1 MDGKTTS
8 SVITLWVTCL
18 ILAAEGQKNG
28 FRGGS
33 KSYEIHVEANSIGT
47 NLHYKL
53 PESKV
58 KAASKQDWQVDND
71 NDNAEMLAMNSPI
84 LATVN
89 VKHPKFSM
97 KGQWPG
103 YKTSFKLPKD
113 VSVASKRTGF
123 SKLNHGTHKRAEKK
137 SNQHSDADFP
147 GSGEASPAR
156 HETTRQRTGS
166 GVLLTKLAEGL
177 LKGRKPRKKRQ
188 ENGID
193 MSKITKLLLPIAGL
207 KNVDLNNS
215 HVSDAMKGVI
225 KHARKV
231 VDEAKTVLND
241 AANFVTTV
249 RKLVKVTKDHST
261 MHRKVAKDSSVT
273 KETSGTSQADSNGFA
288 ANASKTVSSI
298 SLERSQ
304 KNSALLNAAENIK
317 HHDFKGRQRILQRNF
332 DAHKHNITA
341 KHSSSHGNKEKVT
354 KGASEKGVEKRSNLD
369 SPGNRTRNK
378 RNSRVHRRGLA
389 ETLES
394 ILSTINGLKSL
405 SKYH

>member
-1 MDGKTTS
+1 MDVKTTS
-8 SVITLWVTCL
+8 SVFALWLTCL
-18 ILAAEGQKNG
+18 ILTAEGQKNG

-47 NLHYKL
+47 NLHYEL

-58 KAASKQDWQVDND
+58 KATSKQDWQVD

-97 KGQWPG
+97 KGQWPE

-123 SKLNHGTHKRAEKK
+123 SKLNHGTHKKAEKK
-137 SNQHSDADFP
+137 SDQPGDADF
-147 GSGEASPAR
+147 SGGGQASPTR
-156 HETTRQRTGS
+156 HQTTRQPTGS

-177 LKGRKPRKKRQ
+177 FKGRKPRKKLQR

-193 MSKITKLLLPIAGL
+193 LSKITKLLLPIAGL

-215 HVSDAMKGVI
+215 HVNDAMKGVI

-249 RKLVKVTKDHST
+249 RKLVKVTKDHSKI
-261 MHRKVAKDSSVT
+261 HRKVPKASSVA
-273 KETSGTSQADSNGFA
+273 KETPVTSHTDSNSFA
-288 ANASKTVSSI
+288 TNASKKVSSL
-298 SLERSQ
+298 SAERSQ
-304 KNSALLNAAENIK
+304 KNSTQLNAAENIK
-317 HHDFKGRQRILQRNF
+317 HDFKGRQRSLQRNF
-332 DAHKHNITA
+332 DAHKHSITA
-341 KHSSSHGNKEKVT
+341 KHSGSHGNKEKVT
-354 KGASEKGVEKRSNLD
+354 TGASDKGVEKRSNFD
-369 SPGNRTRNK
+369 SPYDNTRKK

-394 ILSTINGLKSL
+394 ILATINGLKAL

>member
-8 SVITLWVTCL
+8 GVIALCLTCL
-18 ILAAEGQKNG
+18 ILAAEAQKNG

-47 NLHYKL
+47 NLHYEL

-58 KAASKQDWQVDND
+58 KAASKQDWQVD

-97 KGQWPG
+97 KGQWPE

-113 VSVASKRTGF
+113 VSVASKRTDF
-123 SKLNHGTHKRAEKK
+123 SKFKSSTHKKTDKK
-137 SNQHSDADFP
+137 SDQLK
-147 GSGEASPAR
+147 EASPAR
-156 HETTRQRTGS
+156 HQTTGQTWGS
-166 GVLLTKLAEGL
+166 GMFSKLKEGL
-177 LKGRKPRKKRQ
+177 FKRKPRKKLQ
-188 ENGID
+188 QGND
-193 MSKITKLLLPIAGL
+193 MSKITRLLLPMAGL
-207 KNVDLNNS
+207 KNVDLKNS

-249 RKLVKVTKDHST
+249 RKLVEVTKDHSK
-261 MHRKVAKDSSVT
+261 MHSKVAKASSVA
-273 KETSGTSQADSNGFA
+273 KETSAIRQTVSNGFA
-288 ANASKTVSSI
+288 SHASKNTSSL
-298 SLERSQ
+298 SRERSQ
-304 KNSALLNAAENIK
+304 INSALLNIAEKSKQN
-317 HHDFKGRQRILQRNF
+317 DFKGRRRTPLRNL
-332 DAHKHNITA
+332 DAHRQSIKA
-341 KHSSSHGNKEKVT
+341 KHSRIQRHGEKIT
-354 KGASEKGVEKRSNLD
+354 TGANEKGVENPSNLD
-369 SPGNRTRNK
+369 SPENKTRNK

-394 ILSTINGLKSL
+394 ILSTINGLRSL

>member
-1 MDGKTTS
+1 MGGKTTS
-8 SVITLWVTCL
+8 SFIALWLTCI
-18 ILAAEGQKNG
+18 ILATEAQKNG

-33 KSYEIHVEANSIGT
+33 KSYEIHVQANSMGT
-47 NLHYKL
+47 NLHYEL

-71 NDNAEMLAMNSPI
+71 NAEMLAMNSPV

-113 VSVASKRTGF
+113 VGVASKRTDF
-123 SKLNHGTHKRAEKK
+123 SKFNPGTHKKVGKK
-137 SNQHSDADFP
+137 SDQHDADFS
-147 GSGEASPAR
+147 GSAQASPAR
-156 HETTRQRTGS
+156 HQTTRQPSGS
-166 GVLLTKLAEGL
+166 GILLSKLAEGL
-177 LKGRKPRKKRQ
+177 FKGRKPRKKLQQ

-193 MSKITKLLLPIAGL
+193 MSKITRLLLPIAGL
-207 KNVDLNNS
+207 KNVDLNNP
-215 HVSDAMKGVI
+215 HVSYAMKGVI

-249 RKLVKVTKDHST
+249 RKLVKVTKDHSK
-261 MHRKVAKDSSVT
+261 MRRKVAKASPVA
-273 KETSGTSQADSNGFA
+273 KETSPTRQTDSDSFA
-288 ANASKTVSSI
+288 THASKNSS
-298 SLERSQ
+298 SLPRERSQ
-304 KNSALLNAAENIK
+304 MNSARLNAVENTK
-317 HHDFKGRQRILQRNF
+317 RNDFKGRRKSLQRNL
-332 DAHKHNITA
+332 DTQKHGIKA
-341 KHSSSHGNKEKVT
+341 KHSGSQGYKAKST
-354 KGASEKGVEKRSNLD
+354 TGASANGVEKRPYLD
-369 SPGNRTRNK
+369 SPDDKTRNK

-394 ILSTINGLKSL
+394 ILSTINGLKGL
-405 SKYH
+405 SKYN

>member
-8 SVITLWVTCL
+8 GVVALCLTCL
-18 ILAAEGQKNG
+18 ILAAEAEKNG

-47 NLHYKL
+47 NLHYEL

-58 KAASKQDWQVDND
+58 KAASKQDWQVD

-97 KGQWPG
+97 KGQWPE

-113 VSVASKRTGF
+113 VSVASKRTDF
-123 SKLNHGTHKRAEKK
+123 SKFKSSTHKKTDNK
-137 SNQHSDADFP
+137 SDQP
-147 GSGEASPAR
+147 KEASPAR
-156 HETTRQRTGS
+156 HQTTGQTWGS
-166 GVLLTKLAEGL
+166 GMFSKLKEGL
-177 LKGRKPRKKRQ
+177 LKRKPRKKLQ
-188 ENGID
+188 QGND
-193 MSKITKLLLPIAGL
+193 MSKITRLLLPMAGL
-207 KNVDLNNS
+207 KNVDLKNS
-215 HVSDAMKGVI
+215 HVSDDMKGVI

-249 RKLVKVTKDHST
+249 RKLVEVTKDHSK
-261 MHRKVAKDSSVT
+261 MHSKVAKASSVA
-273 KETSGTSQADSNGFA
+273 KETSAIRQTVSNGFA
-288 ANASKTVSSI
+288 SHASKNTSSL
-298 SLERSQ
+298 SRERSQ
-304 KNSALLNAAENIK
+304 INSALLNIAEKSKQN
-317 HHDFKGRQRILQRNF
+317 DFKGRRRTLQRNL
-332 DAHKHNITA
+332 DAHRQSIKA
-341 KHSSSHGNKEKVT
+341 KHSQIQRHREKIT
-354 KGASEKGVEKRSNLD
+354 TGANEKGVENPSNLD
-369 SPGNRTRNK
+369 SPENKTRNK

-394 ILSTINGLKSL
+394 ILSTINGLRSL

>member
-1 MDGKTTS
+1 MEGKTTS
-8 SVITLWVTCL
+8 SVIALCLTCL
-18 ILAAEGQKNG
+18 ILAAEAQKNG

-71 NDNAEMLAMNSPI
+71 NAEMLAMNSPI
-84 LATVN
+84 LASVN
-89 VKHPKFSM
+89 VKHPKLSM
-97 KGQWPG
+97 KGQWPE

-113 VSVASKRTGF
+113 VSVASKRTDF
-123 SKLNHGTHKRAEKK
+123 SKFESSTHKKTDKK
-137 SNQHSDADFP
+137 SDHPN
-147 GSGEASPAR
+147 EASPAR
-156 HETTRQRTGS
+156 HQTTGQTWGS
-166 GVLLTKLAEGL
+166 GMFSKLEEGL
-177 LKGRKPRKKRQ
+177 FKRKPGKKLQ
-188 ENGID
+188 QGND
-193 MSKITKLLLPIAGL
+193 MSKITRLLLPMAGL
-207 KNVDLNNS
+207 KNVDLKNP

-249 RKLVKVTKDHST
+249 RKLVEVTKDHSK
-261 MHRKVAKDSSVT
+261 MHSKVAKASSVA
-273 KETSGTSQADSNGFA
+273 KETSAIRQTVSNGFA
-288 ANASKTVSSI
+288 SHASKNTSSL
-298 SLERSQ
+298 SRERSQ
-304 KNSALLNAAENIK
+304 INSALSNIAEKSKLN
-317 HHDFKGRQRILQRNF
+317 DFKGRQRALQRNL
-332 DAHKHNITA
+332 DAHRHSIKA
-341 KHSSSHGNKEKVT
+341 KHSRIQRHRDKIT
-354 KGASEKGVEKRSNLD
+354 TGANEKGVENPSNLD
-369 SPGNRTRNK
+369 SPENKTRNK

-394 ILSTINGLKSL
+394 ILSTINGLRSL

>member
-8 SVITLWVTCL
+8 SVIALWLMCL
-18 ILAAEGQKNG
+18 IVAAEAQKNG

-71 NDNAEMLAMNSPI
+71 NAEMLAMNSPV

-97 KGQWPG
+97 KGQWPE

-113 VSVASKRTGF
+113 VSVASKRTDF
-123 SKLNHGTHKRAEKK
+123 SKFNHGTHKKAEKK
-137 SNQHSDADFP
+137 SDQPDADLS
-147 GSGEASPAR
+147 GSGQASPTR
-156 HETTRQRTGS
+156 HQTRQPSGS
-166 GVLLTKLAEGL
+166 GGLLTKLAEGL
-177 LKGRKPRKKRQ
+177 FKGRKPRKKLQQ

-249 RKLVKVTKDHST
+249 RKLVKVSKDHPK
-261 MHRKVAKDSSVT
+261 MHRKVAKASSVA
-273 KETSGTSQADSNGFA
+273 KEKSATSQTDSNSFSTH
-288 ANASKTVSSI
+288 ASKKSS
-298 SLERSQ
+298 SSSRERSQ
-304 KNSALLNAAENIK
+304 KNSALFNVAENIK
-317 HHDFKGRQRILQRNF
+317 QSDFKGRQRSLQRNF
-332 DAHKHNITA
+332 DAHKHNIKG
-341 KHSSSHGNKEKVT
+341 KHSGSQENNEKVRT
-354 KGASEKGVEKRSNLD
+354 GASEKGVQKRSNLD
-369 SPGNRTRNK
+369 SPDSMKRNK

-394 ILSTINGLKSL
+394 ILSTINGLKGL

>member
-1 MDGKTTS
+1 MEGKTTS
-8 SVITLWVTCL
+8 SVIALCLTCL
-18 ILAAEGQKNG
+18 ILAAEAQKNG

-71 NDNAEMLAMNSPI
+71 NAEMLAMNSPI
-84 LATVN
+84 LASVN
-89 VKHPKFSM
+89 VKHPKLSM
-97 KGQWPG
+97 KGQWPE

-113 VSVASKRTGF
+113 VSVASKRTDF
-123 SKLNHGTHKRAEKK
+123 SKFESSTHKKTDKK
-137 SNQHSDADFP
+137 SDHPN
-147 GSGEASPAR
+147 EASPAR
-156 HETTRQRTGS
+156 HQTTGQTWGS
-166 GVLLTKLAEGL
+166 GMFSKLEEGL
-177 LKGRKPRKKRQ
+177 FKRKPGKKLQ
-188 ENGID
+188 QGND
-193 MSKITKLLLPIAGL
+193 MSKITRLLLPMAGL
-207 KNVDLNNS
+207 KNVDLKNP

-249 RKLVKVTKDHST
+249 RKLVEVTKDHSK
-261 MHRKVAKDSSVT
+261 MHSKVAKASSVA
-273 KETSGTSQADSNGFA
+273 KETSAIRQTVSNGFA
-288 ANASKTVSSI
+288 SHASKNTSSL
-298 SLERSQ
+298 SRERSQ
-304 KNSALLNAAENIK
+304 INSALSSIAEKSKLN
-317 HHDFKGRQRILQRNF
+317 DFKGRQRALQRNL
-332 DAHKHNITA
+332 DAHRHSIKA
-341 KHSSSHGNKEKVT
+341 KHSRIQRHRDKIT
-354 KGASEKGVEKRSNLD
+354 TGANEKGVENPSNLD
-369 SPGNRTRNK
+369 SPENKTRNK

-394 ILSTINGLKSL
+394 ILSTINGLRSL

>member
-1 MDGKTTS
+1 MEGKTTS
-8 SVITLWVTCL
+8 SVIALCLTCL
-18 ILAAEGQKNG
+18 ILAAEAQKNG

-71 NDNAEMLAMNSPI
+71 NAEMLAMNSPI
-84 LATVN
+84 LASVN

-97 KGQWPG
+97 KGQWPE

-113 VSVASKRTGF
+113 VSVASKRTNF
-123 SKLNHGTHKRAEKK
+123 SKFESSTHKKTDKK
-137 SNQHSDADFP
+137 SDHPN
-147 GSGEASPAR
+147 EASPAR
-156 HETTRQRTGS
+156 HQTTGQTWGS
-166 GVLLTKLAEGL
+166 GMFSKLEEGL
-177 LKGRKPRKKRQ
+177 FKRKPGKKLQ
-188 ENGID
+188 QGND
-193 MSKITKLLLPIAGL
+193 MSKITRLLLPMAGL
-207 KNVDLNNS
+207 KNVDLKNP

-249 RKLVKVTKDHST
+249 RKLVEVTKDHSK
-261 MHRKVAKDSSVT
+261 MHSKVAKASSVA
-273 KETSGTSQADSNGFA
+273 KETSAIRQTVSNGFA
-288 ANASKTVSSI
+288 SHASKNTSSL
-298 SLERSQ
+298 SRERSQ
-304 KNSALLNAAENIK
+304 INNALSNITEKSKLN
-317 HHDFKGRQRILQRNF
+317 DFKGRQRTLQRNL
-332 DAHKHNITA
+332 DTHRHSIKA
-341 KHSSSHGNKEKVT
+341 KHSPIQRHREKITTV
-354 KGASEKGVEKRSNLD
+354 ANEKGVENPSNLD
-369 SPGNRTRNK
+369 SPENKTRNK

-394 ILSTINGLKSL
+394 ILSTINGLRSL

>member
-8 SVITLWVTCL
+8 SVIALWLMCL
-18 ILAAEGQKNG
+18 IVAAEAQKNG

-71 NDNAEMLAMNSPI
+71 NAEMLAMNSPV

-97 KGQWPG
+97 KGQWPE

-113 VSVASKRTGF
+113 VSVASKRTDF
-123 SKLNHGTHKRAEKK
+123 SKFNHGTHKKAEK
-137 SNQHSDADFP
+137 SDQPDADLS
-147 GSGEASPAR
+147 GSGQASPTR
-156 HETTRQRTGS
+156 HQTRQPSGS
-166 GVLLTKLAEGL
+166 GGLLTKLAEGL
-177 LKGRKPRKKRQ
+177 FKGRKPRKKLQQ

-249 RKLVKVTKDHST
+249 RKLVKVSKDHPK
-261 MHRKVAKDSSVT
+261 MHRKVAKASSVA
-273 KETSGTSQADSNGFA
+273 KEKSATSQTDSNSFSTH
-288 ANASKTVSSI
+288 ASKKSS
-298 SLERSQ
+298 SSSRERSQ
-304 KNSALLNAAENIK
+304 KNSALFNVAENIK
-317 HHDFKGRQRILQRNF
+317 QSDFKGRQRSLQRNF
-332 DAHKHNITA
+332 DAHKHNIKG
-341 KHSSSHGNKEKVT
+341 KHSGSQENNEKVRT
-354 KGASEKGVEKRSNLD
+354 GASEKGVQKRSNLD
-369 SPGNRTRNK
+369 SPDSMKRNK

-394 ILSTINGLKSL
+394 ILSTINGLKGL

>member
-1 MDGKTTS
+1 MDGKTS
-8 SVITLWVTCL
+8 SVITFWLTCL
-18 ILAAEGQKNG
+18 ILIAEGQKNG

-71 NDNAEMLAMNSPI
+71 NAEMLAMNSPI

-97 KGQWPG
+97 KGQWPE

-123 SKLNHGTHKRAEKK
+123 SKLNHGTHKKAERK
-137 SNQHSDADFP
+137 SDQPGDADFS
-147 GSGEASPAR
+147 GSGQTSPAR
-156 HETTRQRTGS
+156 HQTTRQPTGT

-177 LKGRKPRKKRQ
+177 FKGRKPRKTLQ
-188 ENGID
+188 QDNGID

-207 KNVDLNNS
+207 KNADLNNS

-249 RKLVKVTKDHST
+249 RKLVKVTKDHSK
-261 MHRKVAKDSSVT
+261 MHRKVAKASSVA
-273 KETSGTSQADSNGFA
+273 KETSVTSQVDSNSFA
-288 ANASKTVSSI
+288 TNASKKVSSL

-304 KNSALLNAAENIK
+304 KNSAQLNAAESIK
-317 HHDFKGRQRILQRNF
+317 QRDLKGRQRSLQRNS
-332 DAHKHNITA
+332 DAHKHDITA
-341 KHSSSHGNKEKVT
+341 KHSGSHENKEKVT
-354 KGASEKGVEKRSNLD
+354 TGASEKGVEKRSNLD
-369 SPGNRTRNK
+369 SSGNKTRNK

-394 ILSTINGLKSL
+394 ILSTINGLKAL

>member
-8 SVITLWVTCL
+8 SVFVLWLTCL
-18 ILAAEGQKNG
+18 TLTAEGQKNG

-58 KAASKQDWQVDND
+58 KTASKQDWQVD

-97 KGQWPG
+97 KGQWPE

-113 VSVASKRTGF
+113 VSVASKRMGF
-123 SKLNHGTHKRAEKK
+123 SKLNHGTHKKAEKK
-137 SNQHSDADFP
+137 SDQPGDADFS
-147 GSGEASPAR
+147 GSGQASPAR
-156 HETTRQRTGS
+156 HQTTRQHTGS

-177 LKGRKPRKKRQ
+177 FKGRKPRKRLQQ

-215 HVSDAMKGVI
+215 HVSNAMKGVI

-249 RKLVKVTKDHST
+249 RKLVKVTKDHSKIN
-261 MHRKVAKDSSVT
+261 RKVTKASSVA
-273 KETSGTSQADSNGFA
+273 KETSVTSLTDSSGFA
-288 ANASKTVSSI
+288 TNTSKKVSSL
-298 SLERSQ
+298 SVERNQ
-304 KNSALLNAAENIK
+304 KNSARLNAAGNIK
-317 HHDFKGRQRILQRNF
+317 QHDFNGQQRSLQRNF
-332 DAHKHNITA
+332 DARKRNITA
-341 KHSSSHGNKEKVT
+341 KHSGSHGNKEEVT
-354 KGASEKGVEKRSNLD
+354 TGASEKDVEKLSNLD
-369 SPGNRTRNK
+369 SPDNKTRSK
-378 RNSRVHRRGLA
+378 RNSRVRRRGLA

-394 ILSTINGLKSL
+394 ILATINGLKAL

>member
-8 SVITLWVTCL
+8 SVIALWLACI
-18 ILAAEGQKNG
+18 ILAAEAQKNG

-71 NDNAEMLAMNSPI
+71 NAEMLAMNSPI

-97 KGQWPG
+97 KGQWPE

-113 VSVASKRTGF
+113 VSVASKRTDF
-123 SKLNHGTHKRAEKK
+123 SKFKNQGTHKKAEKK
-137 SNQHSDADFP
+137 SDQHDTDFS
-147 GSGEASPAR
+147 GSGQASPVG
-156 HETTRQRTGS
+156 HQTTSQLSGS
-166 GVLLTKLAEGL
+166 GVLLSKLAEGL
-177 LKGRKPRKKRQ
+177 FKGRKPQKNVQQ

-193 MSKITKLLLPIAGL
+193 MSKLTRLLAPVAGL
-207 KNVDLNNS
+207 KNVDLKNP
-215 HVSDAMKGVI
+215 HVTDAMKGVI

-241 AANFVTTV
+241 AANFVITV
-249 RKLVKVTKDHST
+249 RKLVKVTKDHSKI
-261 MHRKVAKDSSVT
+261 HRKVTQASSVA
-273 KETSGTSQADSNGFA
+273 KETSATRQTDSNGFA
-288 ANASKTVSSI
+288 THASKNSS
-298 SLERSQ
+298 SSSRERSQ
-304 KNSALLNAAENIK
+304 MNSTLLNATENSK
-317 HHDFKGRQRILQRNF
+317 QNEFEGQQRSLQRILH
-332 DAHKHNITA
+332 AHKHN
-341 KHSSSHGNKEKVT
+341 KHSRIQGYKEKIT
-354 KGASEKGVEKRSNLD
+354 TDAGKKGVEKRSNLGSLD
-369 SPGNRTRNK
+369 NKTRNK

-394 ILSTINGLKSL
+394 ILSTINGLKGL

>member
-8 SVITLWVTCL
+8 SVIALWLMCL
-18 ILAAEGQKNG
+18 IVAAEAQKNG

-71 NDNAEMLAMNSPI
+71 NAEMLAMNSPV
-84 LATVN
+84 LATVS

-97 KGQWPG
+97 KGQWPE

-113 VSVASKRTGF
+113 VSVASKRTDF
-123 SKLNHGTHKRAEKK
+123 SKFNHGTHKKAEKK
-137 SNQHSDADFP
+137 SDQPDADLS
-147 GSGEASPAR
+147 GSGQASPTR
-156 HETTRQRTGS
+156 HQTRQPSGS
-166 GVLLTKLAEGL
+166 GGLLTKLAEGL
-177 LKGRKPRKKRQ
+177 FKGRKPRKKLQQ

-249 RKLVKVTKDHST
+249 RKLVKVSKDHPK
-261 MHRKVAKDSSVT
+261 MHRKVAKASSVA
-273 KETSGTSQADSNGFA
+273 KEKSATSQTDSNSFSTH
-288 ANASKTVSSI
+288 ASKKSS
-298 SLERSQ
+298 SSSRERSQ
-304 KNSALLNAAENIK
+304 KNSALFNVAENIK
-317 HHDFKGRQRILQRNF
+317 QSDFKGRQRSLQRNF
-332 DAHKHNITA
+332 DAHKHNIKA
-341 KHSSSHGNKEKVT
+341 KHSGSQENNEKVRT
-354 KGASEKGVEKRSNLD
+354 GASEKGVQKRSNLD
-369 SPGNRTRNK
+369 SPDSMKRNK

-394 ILSTINGLKSL
+394 ILSTINGLKGL

>member
-8 SVITLWVTCL
+8 GVVALCLTCL
-18 ILAAEGQKNG
+18 ILAAEAEKNG

-47 NLHYKL
+47 NLHYEL

-58 KAASKQDWQVDND
+58 KAASKQDWQVD

-97 KGQWPG
+97 KGQWPE

-113 VSVASKRTGF
+113 VSVASKRTDF
-123 SKLNHGTHKRAEKK
+123 SKFKSSTHKKTDKK
-137 SNQHSDADFP
+137 SDQP
-147 GSGEASPAR
+147 KEASPAR
-156 HETTRQRTGS
+156 HQTTGQTWGS
-166 GVLLTKLAEGL
+166 GMFSKLKEGL
-177 LKGRKPRKKRQ
+177 FKRKPRKKLQ
-188 ENGID
+188 QGND
-193 MSKITKLLLPIAGL
+193 MSKITRLLLPMAGL
-207 KNVDLNNS
+207 KNVDLKNS

-249 RKLVKVTKDHST
+249 RKLVEVTKDHSK
-261 MHRKVAKDSSVT
+261 MHSKVAKASSVA
-273 KETSGTSQADSNGFA
+273 KETSAIRQTVSNGFA
-288 ANASKTVSSI
+288 SHASKNTSSL
-298 SLERSQ
+298 SRERSQ
-304 KNSALLNAAENIK
+304 INSALLNIAEESKQN
-317 HHDFKGRQRILQRNF
+317 DFKGRRRTLQRNL
-332 DAHKHNITA
+332 DAHRQSIKA
-341 KHSSSHGNKEKVT
+341 KHSRIQRQREKIT
-354 KGASEKGVEKRSNLD
+354 TGANEKGVENPSNLD
-369 SPGNRTRNK
+369 SPENKTRNK

-394 ILSTINGLKSL
+394 ILSTINGLRSL

>member
-1 MDGKTTS
+1 MEGKTTS
-8 SVITLWVTCL
+8 SVIALCLTCL
-18 ILAAEGQKNG
+18 ILAAEAQKNG

-71 NDNAEMLAMNSPI
+71 NAEMLAMNSPI

-97 KGQWPG
+97 KGQWPE

-113 VSVASKRTGF
+113 VSVASKRTDF
-123 SKLNHGTHKRAEKK
+123 SKFESSTHKKTDKK
-137 SNQHSDADFP
+137 SDHPN
-147 GSGEASPAR
+147 EASPAR
-156 HETTRQRTGS
+156 HQTTGQTWGS
-166 GVLLTKLAEGL
+166 GMFSKLEEGL
-177 LKGRKPRKKRQ
+177 FKRKPGKKLQ
-188 ENGID
+188 QGND
-193 MSKITKLLLPIAGL
+193 MSKITRLLLPMAGL
-207 KNVDLNNS
+207 KNVDLKNP

-249 RKLVKVTKDHST
+249 RKLVQVTKDHSK
-261 MHRKVAKDSSVT
+261 MHSKVAKASSVA
-273 KETSGTSQADSNGFA
+273 KETSAIRQTVSNGFA
-288 ANASKTVSSI
+288 SHASKNTSSL
-298 SLERSQ
+298 SRERSQ
-304 KNSALLNAAENIK
+304 INSALSKIAEKSKLN
-317 HHDFKGRQRILQRNF
+317 DFKGRQRTLQRNL
-332 DAHKHNITA
+332 DAHRHSIKA
-341 KHSSSHGNKEKVT
+341 KHSPIQRHREKIT
-354 KGASEKGVEKRSNLD
+354 TGANEKGVENPSNLD
-369 SPGNRTRNK
+369 SPENKKRNK

-394 ILSTINGLKSL
+394 ILSTINGLRSL

>member
-8 SVITLWVTCL
+8 RVLALWLTCL
-18 ILAAEGQKNG
+18 ILAAEAQKNG

-58 KAASKQDWQVDND
+58 KATSKQDWQVD

-97 KGQWPG
+97 KGQWPE

-113 VSVASKRTGF
+113 VSVASKRTDF
-123 SKLNHGTHKRAEKK
+123 SKFNHDTHKKAEKK
-137 SNQHSDADFP
+137 SDQPDANFS
-147 GSGEASPAR
+147 GSGQASPAR
-156 HETTRQRTGS
+156 HQTTGQPTGS

-177 LKGRKPRKKRQ
+177 FKGRKPRKKLKQ
-188 ENGID
+188 EDGID
-193 MSKITKLLLPIAGL
+193 MSKITRLLLPIAGL

-249 RKLVKVTKDHST
+249 RNLVRVTKDHSK
-261 MHRKVAKDSSVT
+261 MDRKGTKASSVA
-273 KETSGTSQADSNGFA
+273 KETSTSATSQTDSSGFA
-288 ANASKTVSSI
+288 THASKNAS
-298 SLERSQ
+298 SLSREPSQ
-304 KNSALLNAAENIK
+304 MNRALLNTAENIK
-317 HHDFKGRQRILQRNF
+317 QNDFKGRQRSFQRKL
-332 DAHKHNITA
+332 DAYKHNLKA
-341 KHSSSHGNKEKVT
+341 KHSGSQGNKEKVT
-354 KGASEKGVEKRSNLD
+354 TDTSEKGVQKRSYLD
-369 SPGNRTRNK
+369 SHDNKTRNK
-378 RNSRVHRRGLA
+378 RNSHVHRRGLA

-394 ILSTINGLKSL
+394 ILSTINGLKGL

>member
-1 MDGKTTS
+1 MEGKTTS
-8 SVITLWVTCL
+8 SVIALCLTCL
-18 ILAAEGQKNG
+18 ILAAEAQKNG

-71 NDNAEMLAMNSPI
+71 NAEMLAMNSPI

-89 VKHPKFSM
+89 VKHPKFNM
-97 KGQWPG
+97 KGQWPE

-113 VSVASKRTGF
+113 VSVASKRTDF
-123 SKLNHGTHKRAEKK
+123 SKHQDTHKKTDKK
-137 SNQHSDADFP
+137 SDQPNEDFS
-147 GSGEASPAR
+147 GSGQASPAR
-156 HETTRQRTGS
+156 HQTTGLTWGS
-166 GVLLTKLAEGL
+166 GVFSKLEEGL
-177 LKGRKPRKKRQ
+177 FKRKPRKKLQ
-188 ENGID
+188 QGND
-193 MSKITKLLLPIAGL
+193 MSKITRLLLPMAGL
-207 KNVDLNNS
+207 KNVDLKNP

-249 RKLVKVTKDHST
+249 RKLVKVTKDHSK
-261 MHRKVAKDSSVT
+261 MHRKVAKASSVA
-273 KETSGTSQADSNGFA
+273 KETSAIRQTVSNGFA
-288 ANASKTVSSI
+288 SHASKNPSSL
-298 SLERSQ
+298 SREQSQ
-304 KNSALLNAAENIK
+304 MNSALLNIAEKSKQN
-317 HHDFKGRQRILQRNF
+317 DFKGRQKTLQRNL
-332 DAHKHNITA
+332 DAHRHSIKA
-341 KHSSSHGNKEKVT
+341 KHSRIQRHREKIT
-354 KGASEKGVEKRSNLD
+354 TGANEKGVENPSNLD
-369 SPGNRTRNK
+369 SPENKTRNK

-394 ILSTINGLKSL
+394 ILSTINGLRSL

>member
-8 SVITLWVTCL
+8 SVIALWLSCL
-18 ILAAEGQKNG
+18 ILAAEAQKNG

-71 NDNAEMLAMNSPI
+71 NAEMLAMNSPI

-89 VKHPKFSM
+89 LKHPKFSM
-97 KGQWPG
+97 KGQWPE

-113 VSVASKRTGF
+113 VSVASKRTDF
-123 SKLNHGTHKRAEKK
+123 STFNHGTYKKAGKK
-137 SNQHSDADFP
+137 SDQPDADFS
-147 GSGEASPAR
+147 GSGQASPVR
-156 HETTRQRTGS
+156 HQTRRQPSGS
-166 GVLLTKLAEGL
+166 GILLTKLAEGL
-177 LKGRKPRKKRQ
+177 FQGRKPRKKLQQ

-207 KNVDLNNS
+207 KNVDLKNS

-231 VDEAKTVLND
+231 VNEAKTVLND

-249 RKLVKVTKDHST
+249 RKLVKVTKDHSK
-261 MHRKVAKDSSVT
+261 MHRKVTKASPVA
-273 KETSGTSQADSNGFA
+273 KETSTTNQTTSNGFA
-288 ANASKTVSSI
+288 THASKNVSSF
-298 SLERSQ
+298 SRERS
-304 KNSALLNAAENIK
+304 KTNSALLNAAENSK
-317 HHDFKGRQRILQRNF
+317 QNYFKGQQRSLQRNF
-332 DAHKHNITA
+332 DAHRHNIKA
-341 KHSSSHGNKEKVT
+341 KHSGSQGNKEKVT
-354 KGASEKGVEKRSNLD
+354 TGAGEKGVQKRSNLY
-369 SPGNRTRNK
+369 SPDNTTRNK

-394 ILSTINGLKSL
+394 ILSTINGLKGL